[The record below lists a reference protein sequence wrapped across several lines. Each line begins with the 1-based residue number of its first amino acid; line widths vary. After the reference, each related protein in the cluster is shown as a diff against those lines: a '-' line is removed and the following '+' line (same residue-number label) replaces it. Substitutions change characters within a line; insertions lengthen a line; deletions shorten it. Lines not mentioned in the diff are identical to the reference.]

1 VEAKVREISIVL
13 SILRDMAVPE
23 STTYLGGLQMIDI
36 EAELGRRL
44 EAAG

>member
-1 VEAKVREISIVL
+1 
-13 SILRDMAVPE
+13 VPE